1 MDAKEARRRKI
12 LTEPLMP
19 LLIKTSVPTIIG
31 MLVSVIYNLTDTFF
45 VGLLNNRSMTAAVGV
60 VFSFVSVIQAI
71 GFWYGYGSGNVM
83 AKRIGEKNYKEAEI
97 VSAVGIGL
105 AAVSGLVIMIFAQV
119 FILPLAGL
127 IGGNASENVLTYT
140 SQYLRLIILSIPFS
154 LYGITLYNQLR
165 LCGNVKDGML
175 GLLAGM
181 LSNMALDPIL
191 MFGLGMG
198 FLGAGYAT
206 LAGQVIGC
214 VVLTWLAEK
223 NGNIPVRLGKAK
235 YKRERIYH
243 ILAGGMPN
251 FSRQAITSAAL
262 VLLNAIAAQYGESMI
277 AALTVS
283 AKVAALAYMIM
294 IGWGQ
299 GFQPI
304 CAMNYGAGQ
313 YDRVKKAFQLTVW
326 TGTVFLILA
335 SAVLYVF
342 AGQFIQMLS
351 KNSEVVFIGIRIL
364 RMQCLT
370 MPLLG
375 FLAVS
380 SMFMQNTG
388 QYFWALLISSSR
400 QGIFYIPL
408 LYLLPAL
415 YGRLSICL
423 IQPVSDFLS
432 FILAVAVVG
441 RRYAKIFEQG
451 SLLSGQS
458 GRAE

>member
-1 MDAKEARRRKI
+1 
-12 LTEPLMP
+12 
-19 LLIKTSVPTIIG
+19 
-31 MLVSVIYNLTDTFF
+31 
-45 VGLLNNRSMTAAVGV
+45 
-60 VFSFVSVIQAI
+60 
-71 GFWYGYGSGNVM
+71 
-83 AKRIGEKNYKEAEI
+83 
-97 VSAVGIGL
+97 
-105 AAVSGLVIMIFAQV
+105 
-119 FILPLAGL
+119 
-127 IGGNASENVLTYT
+127 
-140 SQYLRLIILSIPFS
+140 
-154 LYGITLYNQLR
+154 
-165 LCGNVKDGML
+165 
-175 GLLAGM
+175 
-181 LSNMALDPIL
+181 
-191 MFGLGMG
+191 
-198 FLGAGYAT
+198 
-206 LAGQVIGC
+206 
-214 VVLTWLAEK
+214 
-223 NGNIPVRLGKAK
+223 
-235 YKRERIYH
+235 
-243 ILAGGMPN
+243 
-251 FSRQAITSAAL
+251 
-262 VLLNAIAAQYGESMI
+262 MI

-283 AKVAALAYMIM
+283 AKAAALAYMIM

-313 YDRVKKAFQLTVW
+313 YDRVKKAFRLTVW
-326 TGTVFLILA
+326 SGTIFLVLA
-335 SAVLYVF
+335 SVVLYVF
-342 AGQFIQMLS
+342 AGRFIQMLS
-351 KNSEVVFIGIRIL
+351 KDSEVVFIGIRIL
-364 RMQCLT
+364 RLQCLT

-415 YGRLSICL
+415 YGQSGICL